1 MAAAGYLTATRGLQ
15 VTVSLNSQPDA
26 AAEPGT
32 LMGIEQA
39 QHLGQGQ
46 SSLAR

>member
-26 AAEPGT
+26 TAEPGT
-32 LMGIEQA
+32 LMGNEQA
-39 QHLGQGQ
+39 HLGQGQ